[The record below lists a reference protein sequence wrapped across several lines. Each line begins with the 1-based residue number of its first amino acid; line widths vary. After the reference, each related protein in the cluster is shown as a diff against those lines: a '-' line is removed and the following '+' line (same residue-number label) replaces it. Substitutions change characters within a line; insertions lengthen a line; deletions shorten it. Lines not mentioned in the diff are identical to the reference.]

1 MSNISRIIGRNIQE
15 LMYKQNMPI
24 EVFSKVFDFDR
35 RDSYR
40 IIEGRCFLPPREL
53 RRISDYFKVDMKYF
67 LKEQE
72 KYDIPNLQYVNNFND
87 KENLDIILD
96 LIDDYIELLEA
107 I

>member
-1 MSNISRIIGRNIQE
+1 MSNISRTIGRNIQE
-15 LMYKQNMPI
+15 LMYKKNMPI

-53 RRISDYFKVDMKYF
+53 KRICDYFNVDMGCF

-72 KYDIPNLQYVNNFND
+72 NYNIPSLQYVNDFQD
-87 KENLDIILD
+87 KENLDLILD
-96 LIDDYIELLEA
+96 LMDDYIELLEV

>member
-1 MSNISRIIGRNIQE
+1 MVSIARTIGRNIQV
-15 LMYKQNMPI
+15 LMYNKNMS
-24 EVFSKVFDFDR
+24 VKDFSKVFEFDM

-40 IIEGRCFLPPREL
+40 IIDGICFLPPREL
-53 RRISDYFKVDMKYF
+53 RKISNYFNVDMEYF

-72 KYDIPNLQYVNNFND
+72 NYDIPNLQYVNDFHD
-87 KENLDIILD
+87 KEKLDIILD